1 MINKQKNIEMF
12 LEKNNKNYCEEN
24 SNYFSMIKIWYS
36 IKNKYTNSRNKKK
49 LQSSY
54 DINDIQEQNS
64 DNESDK
70 TEFEKNIKYDNRE
83 RKANSK
89 KCNNIN
95 KLFTFNKPK
104 YCEKDKSLHI
114 KRIDF
119 DNYYEIVIPH
129 QR

>member
-1 MINKQKNIEMF
+1 MINKQKNIEIF

-119 DNYYEIVIPH
+119 DNYYEIVLPH

>member
-1 MINKQKNIEMF
+1 MINKQKNIEIF

>member
-1 MINKQKNIEMF
+1 MINKQKNIEIF

-24 SNYFSMIKIWYS
+24 SNYFSIIKIWYS

-119 DNYYEIVIPH
+119 DNYYEIVLPH

>member
-1 MINKQKNIEMF
+1 MINKQKNIEIF
-12 LEKNNKNYCEEN
+12 LEKNNKNYCEED
-24 SNYFSMIKIWYS
+24 SNNISMIKIWYS

-119 DNYYEIVIPH
+119 DNYYEIVLPH

>member
-36 IKNKYTNSRNKKK
+36 IKNKCTISRNKKK

-54 DINDIQEQNS
+54 DIDDIQEQNS

>member
-1 MINKQKNIEMF
+1 MNNKQKDIEIF
-12 LEKNNKNYCEEN
+12 LEKNNKNYYEEN
-24 SNYFSMIKIWYS
+24 SNYFSMIKLWYS
-36 IKNKYTNSRNKKK
+36 IKNKHTNSRNKKK
-49 LQSSY
+49 LQSSMILM
-54 DINDIQEQNS
+54 DILEQNS

-104 YCEKDKSLHI
+104 YLRKESLNI
-114 KRIDF
+114 KRINF
-119 DNYYEIVIPH
+119 DNYYEIVLPH
-129 QR
+129 

>member
-1 MINKQKNIEMF
+1 MNNKQKDIEIF
-12 LEKNNKNYCEEN
+12 LEKNNKNYYEEN
-24 SNYFSMIKIWYS
+24 SNYFSMIKLWYS
-36 IKNKYTNSRNKKK
+36 IKNKHTNSRNKKK
-49 LQSSY
+49 LQSSM
-54 DINDIQEQNS
+54 ILMDIQEQNS

-104 YCEKDKSLHI
+104 YLRKESLNI
-114 KRIDF
+114 KRINF
-119 DNYYEIVIPH
+119 DNYYEIVLPH
-129 QR
+129 

>member
-1 MINKQKNIEMF
+1 
-12 LEKNNKNYCEEN
+12 
-24 SNYFSMIKIWYS
+24 MIKIWYS

-119 DNYYEIVIPH
+119 DNYYEIVLPH

>member
-119 DNYYEIVIPH
+119 DNYYEIVLPH

>member
-1 MINKQKNIEMF
+1 MNNKQKDIEIF
-12 LEKNNKNYCEEN
+12 LEKNNKNYYEDN
-24 SNYFSMIKIWYS
+24 SNYFSMIKLWYS
-36 IKNKYTNSRNKKK
+36 IKNKHTNSRNKKK
-49 LQSSY
+49 LQSSMILM
-54 DINDIQEQNS
+54 DILEQNS

-104 YCEKDKSLHI
+104 YLRKESLNI
-114 KRIDF
+114 KRINF
-119 DNYYEIVIPH
+119 DNYYEIVLPH
-129 QR
+129 

>member
-12 LEKNNKNYCEEN
+12 LEKNNKNYYEEN

-36 IKNKYTNSRNKKK
+36 MKNKYTNSRNKKK

-95 KLFTFNKPK
+95 KLFTFNKSK

-119 DNYYEIVIPH
+119 DNYYEIVLPH

>member
-1 MINKQKNIEMF
+1 MINKQKNIEIF

-36 IKNKYTNSRNKKK
+36 IKNKCTNLRNKKK
-49 LQSSY
+49 LRSSY
-54 DINDIQEQNS
+54 DNNDIQEQNS

>member
-1 MINKQKNIEMF
+1 MNNKQKDIEIF
-12 LEKNNKNYCEEN
+12 LEKNNKNYYEEN
-24 SNYFSMIKIWYS
+24 SNYFSMIKLWYS
-36 IKNKYTNSRNKKK
+36 IKNKHTNSRNKKK
-49 LQSSY
+49 LQSSMILM
-54 DINDIQEQNS
+54 DILEQNS

-104 YCEKDKSLHI
+104 YCEKDKSVHI

-119 DNYYEIVIPH
+119 DNYYEIVLPH

>member
-1 MINKQKNIEMF
+1 MIKSQKDIEIYLEVDKNKYYEEDSNNI
-12 LEKNNKNYCEEN
+12 
-24 SNYFSMIKIWYS
+24 SMIKIWYS

-119 DNYYEIVIPH
+119 DNYYEIVLPH

>member
-36 IKNKYTNSRNKKK
+36 IKNKCTISRNKKK
-49 LQSSY
+49 LQSTY
-54 DINDIQEQNS
+54 DIDDIQEQNS

>member
-1 MINKQKNIEMF
+1 MNNKQKDIEIF
-12 LEKNNKNYCEEN
+12 LEKNNKNYYEEN
-24 SNYFSMIKIWYS
+24 SNYFSMIKLWYS
-36 IKNKYTNSRNKKK
+36 IKNKHTNSINKKK
-49 LQSSY
+49 LQSSMILM
-54 DINDIQEQNS
+54 DILEQNS

-104 YCEKDKSLHI
+104 YLRKESLNI
-114 KRIDF
+114 KRINF
-119 DNYYEIVIPH
+119 DNYYEIVLPH
-129 QR
+129 

>member
-1 MINKQKNIEMF
+1 MINKQKNIEIF

-36 IKNKYTNSRNKKK
+36 IKNKCTNLRNKKK
-49 LQSSY
+49 LRSSY

-119 DNYYEIVIPH
+119 DNYYEIVLPH

>member
-1 MINKQKNIEMF
+1 
-12 LEKNNKNYCEEN
+12 
-24 SNYFSMIKIWYS
+24 MIKIWYS
-36 IKNKYTNSRNKKK
+36 IKNKCTISRNKKK

-54 DINDIQEQNS
+54 DIDDIQEQNS

-83 RKANSK
+83 RKANYK

>member
-1 MINKQKNIEMF
+1 MINKQKNIEIF

-24 SNYFSMIKIWYS
+24 SNYFSMIKIWCS

-119 DNYYEIVIPH
+119 DNYYEIVLPH

>member
-1 MINKQKNIEMF
+1 MINKQKNIEIF

-24 SNYFSMIKIWYS
+24 SNYFLMIKIWYS

-119 DNYYEIVIPH
+119 DNYYEIVLPH

>member
-1 MINKQKNIEMF
+1 MINKQKNIEIF

-36 IKNKYTNSRNKKK
+36 IKNKYTNSRNKNK
-49 LQSSY
+49 LRSSY

-119 DNYYEIVIPH
+119 DNYYEIVLPH

>member
-1 MINKQKNIEMF
+1 MINKQKNIEIF

-36 IKNKYTNSRNKKK
+36 IKNKCTISRNKKK

-54 DINDIQEQNS
+54 DIDDIQEQNS

>member
-1 MINKQKNIEMF
+1 
-12 LEKNNKNYCEEN
+12 
-24 SNYFSMIKIWYS
+24 MIKIWHS
-36 IKNKYTNSRNKKK
+36 IKNKCTNLRNKKK
-49 LQSSY
+49 LRSSY
-54 DINDIQEQNS
+54 DNNDIQEQNS

-95 KLFTFNKPK
+95 KLFIFNKPK

-119 DNYYEIVIPH
+119 DNYYEIVLPH
-129 QR
+129 KR

>member
-1 MINKQKNIEMF
+1 MIKLQKDIEIYLEVDKNKYYEEDSNNI
-12 LEKNNKNYCEEN
+12 
-24 SNYFSMIKIWYS
+24 SMIKMWHS
-36 IKNKYTNSRNKKK
+36 IKNKCTNLRNKKK
-49 LQSSY
+49 LKSSY
-54 DINDIQEQNS
+54 DNNDIQEQNS

-95 KLFTFNKPK
+95 KLFIFNKPK

-119 DNYYEIVIPH
+119 DNYYEIVLPH
-129 QR
+129 KR